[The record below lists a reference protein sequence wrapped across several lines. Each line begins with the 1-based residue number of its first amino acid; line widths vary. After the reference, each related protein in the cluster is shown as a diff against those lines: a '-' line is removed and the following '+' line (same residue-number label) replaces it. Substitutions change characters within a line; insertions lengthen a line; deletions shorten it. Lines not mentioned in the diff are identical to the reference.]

1 MKTSRQELF
10 DFIKNHH
17 LVVTAE
23 ISRALNMTEANV
35 RHHLTILQNQGL
47 VEVVGSRRTQGKGRP
62 AKLFC
67 ISRQS
72 MGHNLDKLAGA
83 LLNELNQSS
92 EINTEDLLHNVAYR
106 LVDRHIYRGTGKRFT
121 STSSEGYIKKLHYT
135 IEYLNK
141 LNYRARWEA
150 HFESPRIMLGYCPY
164 ADILPE
170 HPELCSLDGYF
181 FEELLGAPVTQISKL
196 TTDERGIPS
205 CTFRV
210 EIASPARSNI

>member
-1 MKTSRQELF
+1 MKTSRQQLF
-10 DFIKNHH
+10 DFIKNHNI
-17 LVVTAE
+17 VVTSE

-47 VEVVGSRRTQGKGRP
+47 VEVVGSRRPQGKGRP
-62 AKLFC
+62 AKLFR

-92 EINTEDLLHNVAYR
+92 ETNTEDLLHNVAYR
-106 LVDRHIYRGTGKRFT
+106 LVDKHIYRGAGKRLT
-121 STSSEGYIKKLHYT
+121 STSGKHYVERLHYT

-150 HFESPRIMLGYCPY
+150 HSESPRIILGYCPY

-181 FEELLGAPVTQISKL
+181 LEELLGAPVTQISKL
-196 TTDERGIPS
+196 TTDERGNPS

>member
-1 MKTSRQELF
+1 MKTSRQQLF

-62 AKLFC
+62 AHLFR

-83 LLNELNQSS
+83 LLSELNQSS
-92 EINTEDLLHNVAYR
+92 ETNIEDLLQNVACR
-106 LVDRHIYRGTGKRFT
+106 LVDKQIYRGAGKRFK
-121 STSSEGYIKKLHYT
+121 STLGDHFVKRLHYT

-150 HFESPRIMLGYCPY
+150 HSESPRIILGYCPY

-170 HPELCSLDGYF
+170 HPELCSLDCYLL
-181 FEELLGAPVTQISKL
+181 EELLGAPVTQISKL